1 MARTTIFFGV
11 ALIVLGVVS
20 YVATGAVSITALIPA
35 AFGIVLTLLGV
46 VALNEHRRKHAMHFA
61 VLIGMLGILG
71 TLRGLA
77 AMPRVV
83 SGGDVERPAA
93 VIAQGIMAIL
103 MIVYVALGVRS
114 FIAARRARRT
124 AAP

>member
-35 AFGIVLTLLGV
+35 AFGIVLALLGV

-71 TLRGLA
+71 TFRGLA
-77 AMPRVV
+77 AMPRAV

-114 FIAARRARRT
+114 FVAARRARRG
-124 AAP
+124 AP